1 MVNVTVDDTEGED
14 DDDGVEEEK
23 AGIKVKE
30 IIVVAFIIGIWLY
43 SLYRYLSLTQWKYRV
58 KLWSRQFACSTHC

>member
-43 SLYRYLSLTQWKYRV
+43 SLYR
-58 KLWSRQFACSTHC
+58 